1 MLLWFL
7 ARDNFAGQ
15 RFLSLIGAG
24 RVAVPTGMIAH
35 VSGWDCLLKSRSW
48 LASYVAFLA
57 QRYKWSGFV
66 QTHFQ
71 EVYFARG

>member
-48 LASYVAFLA
+48 LASSVA

-71 EVYFARG
+71 VVYFARG